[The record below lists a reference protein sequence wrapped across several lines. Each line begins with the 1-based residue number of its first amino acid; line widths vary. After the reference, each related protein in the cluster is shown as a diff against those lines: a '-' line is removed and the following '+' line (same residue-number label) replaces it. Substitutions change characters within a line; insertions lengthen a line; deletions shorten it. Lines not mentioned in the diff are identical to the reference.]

1 MRMSVS
7 FLAAAAVL
15 ALSGAAYAGP
25 AEDYIK
31 ANKCSKC
38 HTEKTTKKGPSFASL
53 AEKYKGDAKAS
64 ATMLNTLKTGGKEDH
79 EKVPGTD
86 AELQA
91 VIAFI
96 LASK

>member
-31 ANKCSKC
+31 ANKCSKL
-38 HTEKTTKKGPSFASL
+38 SL
-53 AEKYKGDAKAS
+53 I
-64 ATMLNTLKTGGKEDH
+64 H
-79 EKVPGTD
+79 
-86 AELQA
+86 
-91 VIAFI
+91 I
-96 LASK
+96 

>member
-1 MRMSVS
+1 MRIFFPLVV
-7 FLAAAAVL
+7 AAT
-15 ALSGAAYAGP
+15 ALTLGGAAYAGP

-38 HTEKTTKKGPSFASL
+38 HTDKTTKKGPSYASL
-53 AEKYKGDAKAS
+53 AEKYKGDAKAA

-79 EKVPGTD
+79 EKAPGTD

-96 LASK
+96 LAAK